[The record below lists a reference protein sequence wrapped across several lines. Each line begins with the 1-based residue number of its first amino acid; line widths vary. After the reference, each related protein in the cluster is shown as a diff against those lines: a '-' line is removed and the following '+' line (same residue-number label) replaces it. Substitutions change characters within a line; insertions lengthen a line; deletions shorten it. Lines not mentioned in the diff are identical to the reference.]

1 VKKLVAGLAGLLMLA
16 VVVYAAMTTGL
27 FKGSSP
33 DAAALPTPSSTKKVE
48 LVRSDNPSLLVEMGE
63 PAFIPDLPGIGTR
76 TVIVHSAWVSKE
88 LTAELPPPP
97 SFHSDKGMKEDGTF
111 TGPYSYIIIEA
122 TEEVSED
129 SISMLTSYAVY
140 ASNKK
145 EGFIGVA
152 GSATYSENRDKKD
165 QKDYFYFPLQKGVP
179 HTFTV
184 AFIIPDEDLQLY
196 DDFYYCVGS
205 YNVWETD
212 GDIDLLYPESC
223 MFIQLEWH

>member
-1 VKKLVAGLAGLLMLA
+1 MKKIVLALIGLLMLA
-16 VVVYAAMTTGL
+16 VVVYAAITTNL

-33 DAAALPTPSSTKKVE
+33 DAASLPSPSSTQEVE
-48 LVRSDNPSLLVEMGE
+48 LVRSDDPSLLAELGE
-63 PAFIPDLPGIGTR
+63 PACVSEHTSGTR

-88 LTAELPPPP
+88 LPAELPPPQA
-97 SFHSDKGMKEDGTF
+97 FHSENTMEKDGTL
-111 TGPYSYIIIEA
+111 TGNYSYIIIEA
-122 TEEVSED
+122 TEVLSED

-152 GSATYSENRDKKD
+152 GSATYSENQDKKD
-165 QKDYFYFPLQKGVP
+165 QTDYFHFPLQTDVP

-184 AFIIPDEDLQLY
+184 AYIILDEDLQLY
-196 DDFYYCVGS
+196 DDFYYRVGS
-205 YNVWETD
+205 YNIWETD

-223 MFIQLEWH
+223 MLIHLELD